1 MMGGETM
8 NDLQKRL
15 AHIIRTRRI
24 EMGMSQEQLAKKID
38 KTTSFVGQV
47 ERGECL
53 PKLETLQALISN
65 LGIDANLLFA
75 KDPITKDSLTELYDL
90 AMHMDENKRA
100 LLIEFVRLLHK
111 MPL

>member
-1 MMGGETM
+1 
-8 NDLQKRL
+8 
-15 AHIIRTRRI
+15 
-24 EMGMSQEQLAKKID
+24 MGMSQEQLAERIG

-53 PKLETLQALISN
+53 PKIETLQAFISHM
-65 LGIDANLLFA
+65 GIDANLLFA
-75 KDPITKDSLTELYDL
+75 KDPITKDSLSELYDL

-100 LLIEFVRLLHK
+100 LLIEFARLLHK